1 MDRSKIE
8 VSDWWYRAFPQTRTA
23 SELKGH
29 AKGDPR
35 MVIVVSYDICEPKRL
50 RRVAECCLDFG
61 IRVQQS
67 VFECRLEA
75 DQFDRFWARLQEIAD
90 PTEDKIVA
98 YPLHGSQ
105 ADQIRTFG
113 QMVCSEQVVAYI
125 F

>member
-1 MDRSKIE
+1 MDERSGE
-8 VSDWWYRAFPQTRTA
+8 WVDWWHDAFPQTRTV

-35 MVIVVSYDICEPKRL
+35 MVLIVSYDITEPRRL

-61 IRVQQS
+61 VRVQKS

-75 DQFDRFWARLQEIAD
+75 DQFERFWKRLREIAD
-90 PTEDKIVA
+90 PEEDKIVA

-105 ADQIRTFG
+105 ANQIRTFG
-113 QMVCSEQVVAYI
+113 RMVCSEQAVAYV